1 MAELNKGCAFRSIT
15 AIVGGDNGRLNASG
29 ADMAK
34 WQWAIGIAIGLGGLG
49 ALLAGTNPQTD
60 AFESFALDR
69 VKAELCPQVP
79 LGLAND
85 CPRFVDE
92 NQGMLKTWVRQNT
105 SRQNYGLFSQ
115 YETTLSVREL
125 IPEPARPF
133 ASLIPLPPSYRLR
146 TIGVLGRF
154 VVYSAKGE
162 G

>member
-1 MAELNKGCAFRSIT
+1 MT
-15 AIVGGDNGRLNASG
+15 
-29 ADMAK
+29 K
-34 WQWAIGIAIGLGGLG
+34 WRWIAGIAIGLGGLG
-49 ALLAGTNPQTD
+49 ALLAWTNPQAD

-69 VKAELCPQVP
+69 VKVELCPQVP

-85 CPRFVDE
+85 CPRLVEE
-92 NQGMLKTWVRQNT
+92 NQTMLKGWVRQNT

-133 ASLIPLPPSYRLR
+133 ASLMPLPPSYRLR

-154 VVYSAKGE
+154 VVYGVQSE
-162 G
+162 R